1 MSPRLSVPKPRA
13 DIALHPMDR
22 EIRRLAQIRTES
34 LHVMMGLATVILGAH
49 LLAIVL
55 LVCL

>member
-1 MSPRLSVPKPRA
+1 MPKPRA